1 MLSGVQ
7 FHIMTNPPRAWHVH
21 APPLA
26 TCTQWRGLTRLS
38 DVVWPDSVTWY
49 DSSSDMVCQTQWRG
63 VTDSVAWC
71 DQTQWRG
78 VTRLSDVVWR
88 DSVTWCDQT
97 QWHGVTSQW
106 RGVTVPVRW
115 CHRLS
120 DVVWPDSATWC
131 DRYSDVVWTDSVTW
145 CDRSSDV
152 VWPDSVTWCDQ
163 TQWRGVTRLSDMV
176 WPESVTW
183 WDSSSDVVWPDS
195 VTWCDRSSDVM
206 CADTVIS
213 AGWRQHQQCP
223 FHIISLW
230 DASAGRPSG
239 EYTSCCLFCCIL
251 LFSCVWFS
259 ASFILSSSL
268 ACSLWSAFVRI
279 LDCILIGW
287 NKHCAS
293 AILYNTK
300 HCYWPMVKFVC
311 QR

>member
-38 DVVWPDSVTWY
+38 DVVWQFQWHGVSDSVTWC
-49 DSSSDMVCQTQWRG
+49 DRLSGMVWP
-63 VTDSVAWC
+63 DSVAWC

-78 VTRLSDVVWR
+78 VT
-88 DSVTWCDQT
+88 
-97 QWHGVTSQW
+97 
-106 RGVTVPVRW
+106 
-115 CHRLS
+115 RLS

-131 DRYSDVVWTDSVTW
+131 DRYSDVVWTDSMTW